1 LPSLCVPAFLG
12 AKRKEKKTLEKL
24 LYKPR
29 EREREREGTKL
40 RESAL
45 TGVVSPV
52 GVSCRTVGPSG
63 ERERERERE
72 REYE

>member
-12 AKRKEKKTLEKL
+12 AKRKEKKNIRKTIVQTK
-24 LYKPR
+24 R

-52 GVSCRTVGPSG
+52 GVSCRTVGPLG

-72 REYE
+72 RI